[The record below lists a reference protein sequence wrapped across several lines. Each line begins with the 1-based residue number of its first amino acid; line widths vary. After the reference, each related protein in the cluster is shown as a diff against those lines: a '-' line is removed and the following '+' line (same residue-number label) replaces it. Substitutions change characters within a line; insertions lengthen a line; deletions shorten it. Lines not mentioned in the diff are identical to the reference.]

1 VRCRKARWFL
11 SARCDGTLSER
22 QRARL
27 EEHLETCAEC
37 RREAFYFSEIGSL
50 VNRIER
56 VPVRPDFDLRLK
68 AAIRRAE
75 ATENEGRRWYQWHLT
90 PAYRVAVGVCTVLV
104 LFAASYGSYR
114 VLGVDDTSAKLST
127 ESALQNPSL
136 ATMPDGSVDTGSADS
151 WSVPPPGLTPVDP
164 MSADAR
170 ILSTRYLAIDQ
181 QSGEYVLGT
190 VRIDDPMAKNKEPN
204 YVMPMVRSDHM
215 VKKVSY

>member
-1 VRCRKARWFL
+1 MRCRKARWFL

-50 VNRIER
+50 TKRLEPVA
-56 VPVRPDFDLRLK
+56 VRPDFDLRLK

-75 ATENEGRRWYQWHLT
+75 ATEKEGRRWYQWHLT
-90 PAYRVAVGVCTVLV
+90 PAYRVALGVCTVMI

-114 VLGVDDTSAKLST
+114 VLGVDNTDATMSA
-127 ESALQNPSL
+127 EPALPNTAV
-136 ATMPDGSVDTGSADS
+136 ATMPDGAVDTGTAES
-151 WSVPPPGLTPVDP
+151 WAIPPSGLTPLDP

-170 ILSTRYLAIDQ
+170 ILSNRYLATDL

-190 VRIDDPMAKNKEPN
+190 VRIDDPMAKNQEPN